1 MRTLRKCYC
10 AILQGAYSFSPMTNP
25 KGLPDNLNTAHEV
38 ILVQSDILAK
48 QKEKIDSLHT
58 SLQVALAEIRFLR
71 SGRKREK
78 FINANQLLLEFPED
92 KELQAS
98 LEAARKEAE
107 EEVERITYTRK
118 KQAKPKITKRDSFPD
133 HLPREEIEVVI
144 PGEFQQRID
153 SGELVLKRHQYT
165 ETLKHN
171 PATLVVLRYKQPVL
185 AFTQNLEKEI
195 LVDAEANLGDKS
207 RYHPSVAAQIVNGK
221 FGAHL
226 PYYRLQDI
234 FASSGWTPNRSTL
247 DYVTDLAYEVTQDL
261 PKLMLE
267 ELKKSSCIGI
277 DDTGQADHA
286 QRDP

>member
-133 HLPREEIEVVI
+133 HLLSLIHI
-144 PGEFQQRID
+144 
-153 SGELVLKRHQYT
+153 
-165 ETLKHN
+165 
-171 PATLVVLRYKQPVL
+171 
-185 AFTQNLEKEI
+185 
-195 LVDAEANLGDKS
+195 
-207 RYHPSVAAQIVNGK
+207 
-221 FGAHL
+221 
-226 PYYRLQDI
+226 
-234 FASSGWTPNRSTL
+234 
-247 DYVTDLAYEVTQDL
+247 
-261 PKLMLE
+261 
-267 ELKKSSCIGI
+267 
-277 DDTGQADHA
+277 
-286 QRDP
+286 